1 MAKGFRRLFQAIDYG
16 EVVREYPPPPE
27 YFELDFFL
35 EPEQIERRQ
44 FQRLREEVWRAY
56 GVPFYRR
63 RWDEVGFHPSQLR
76 TLSDMHRIPIYNID
90 HIRESLAAHP
100 PYGDYQGVAISDAL
114 DQPLRIYWSGGTTG
128 RPRPTVYTQWDR
140 EIASITVARA
150 LYLHGVRP
158 GDVVVN
164 AWAFSTHAGAWAFD
178 EGLHHWLNCVDIT
191 TGTGNVTPTK
201 MQLQLAREYE
211 AATILTTPD
220 YLLHLAQVAKEMGLD
235 PRSDFSIRT
244 LPTPGQNPKVAETW
258 GVPTW
263 DSYGTHEVQYVSAE
277 CPARGGLHIFED
289 CFVVEIADVA
299 TGELLPDG
307 EEGNIVYTCLYKTG
321 SPQVRFN
328 TQDRSTLYPRRQC
341 ECGSWLRKMGYF
353 AGRSDTM
360 VKLRGINIYPEEI
373 GKALASDSRV
383 EDDYFVTVRR
393 EANRDDIVVQVVS
406 GIETSGHSELAES
419 LSAQLRERFELRIGV
434 EIVAPGALDEL
445 TGKGAVGKLRRFKDA
460 RVQDPA

>member
-1 MAKGFRRLFQAIDYG
+1 MAKGFRRLFQAIDYD

-27 YFELDFFL
+27 YYELEFFL
-35 EPEQIERRQ
+35 EPELIERRQ

-56 GVPFYRR
+56 DVPMYRR
-63 RWDEVGFHPSQLR
+63 RWDEAGFHPSRLR
-76 TLSDMHRIPIYNID
+76 TGSDLQQIPIYSIND
-90 HIRESLAAHP
+90 IRDSLAGHP
-100 PYGDYQGVAISDAL
+100 PYGDYQGVDISDAL
-114 DQPLRIYWSGGTTG
+114 NQPLRLYWSGGTTG
-128 RPRPTVYTQWDR
+128 RPRPTLYTQWDR

-150 LYLHGVRP
+150 LYLHGIRP

-220 YLLHLAQVAKEMGLD
+220 YLLHLAEVAKEMGLD
-235 PRSDFSIRT
+235 PRKDFSIRT
-244 LPTPGQNPKVAETW
+244 LPTPGQNPKVSEVW
-258 GVPTW
+258 GRPTW

-277 CPARGGLHIFED
+277 CPARSGLHIFED
-289 CFVVEIADVA
+289 CFVVEIADVT

-307 EEGNIVYTCLYKTG
+307 QEGNIVYTCLYKTG

-328 TQDRSTLYPRRQC
+328 TQDRSRLYPRSQC
-341 ECGSWLRKMGYF
+341 ECGSWLRKMDYF

-360 VKLRGINIYPEEI
+360 IKLRGINIYPEEV
-373 GKALASDSRV
+373 GAAVTGDSRV
-383 EDDYFVTVRR
+383 QDDYFVTVSRH
-393 EANRDDIVVQVVS
+393 ANRDDITVQVVS
-406 GIETSGHSELAES
+406 DIDTGRYLELAEA
-419 LSAQLRERFELRIGV
+419 LAAQLRERFELRIGV

-445 TGKGAVGKLRRFKDA
+445 TGRGSVGKLRRFKDTRA
-460 RVQDPA
+460 QAPA